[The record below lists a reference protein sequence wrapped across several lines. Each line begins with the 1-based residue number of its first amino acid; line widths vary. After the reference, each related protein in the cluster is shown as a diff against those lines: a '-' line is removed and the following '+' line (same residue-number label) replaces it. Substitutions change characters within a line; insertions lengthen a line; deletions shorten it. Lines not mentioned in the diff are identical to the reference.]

1 VVDSA
6 GMELS
11 ATVTRRLPAASVL
24 AALLCAL
31 TLLASAPS
39 PSASNLKT
47 RVWDFFE
54 DCPLCTDGEGDL
66 SRQSSSG
73 KTASNASDCGWRN
86 LFYNRFRYYD
96 PAGGRYFSP
105 DPIGL
110 LGGFN
115 QFKCGP
121 NTTGWID
128 PYGLA
133 KKKKK
138 GSGCDGT
145 PESAIQNRTPSPAL
159 KGSPYHPDTVGAR
172 VRPDYRPN
180 PAHDRNSPHF
190 NVRKT
195 PEPPDAEVVYA
206 DAVRADTGTWYGQGE
221 GGWYRYSSDNAGGV
235 HFSGTIQ
242 EGHVPI
248 DARRALR
255 E

>member
-1 VVDSA
+1 MVDSA

-96 PAGGRYFSP
+96 PAGGRFISP
-105 DPIGL
+105 DPLGTFGGL
-110 LGGFN
+110 NLYAYA
-115 QFKCGP
+115 P
-121 NTTGWID
+121 NTTGWLD
-128 PYGLA
+128 PYGLV
-133 KKKKK
+133 KKK
-138 GSGCDGT
+138 GGGDDADTEIVWCSKPHSNKT
-145 PESAIQNRTPSPAL
+145 PGHWETITGKVAELAATGKYETIYVNKGLSNEIPGVKPNR
-159 KGSPYHPDTVGAR
+159 
-172 VRPDYRPN
+172 RPDIM
-180 PAHDRNSPHF
+180 A
-190 NVRKT
+190 VRKKDNKIDQWEVPSKSDKLPKLKERMAENKKKMGKRGGSTAILPCQT
-195 PEPPDAEVVYA
+195 PPK
-206 DAVRADTGTWYGQGE
+206 GK
-221 GGWYRYSSDNAGGV
+221 
-235 HFSGTIQ
+235 
-242 EGHVPI
+242 
-248 DARRALR
+248 
-255 E
+255 